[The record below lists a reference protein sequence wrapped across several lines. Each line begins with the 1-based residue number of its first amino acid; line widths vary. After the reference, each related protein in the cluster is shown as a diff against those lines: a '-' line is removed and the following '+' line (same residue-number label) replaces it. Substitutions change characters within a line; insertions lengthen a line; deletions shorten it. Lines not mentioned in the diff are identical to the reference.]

1 MFQLSSID
9 LAIHSQAE
17 RQKDLPCTQPTG
29 CMVVGTEPYV
39 PSYFLVNGRSFP
51 DVADPHYAVQYPA
64 QPYNGNPHMHP
75 GDLVLLRII
84 GTNRWQHP
92 LHEHGNHVRVL
103 ARDGNMLLTGSN
115 KLAGPLLF
123 TTTSTPGQAMDGIY
137 QWTSKGLNWDVYAHA
152 TGVTADTC
160 TPDANGYYTTASGAP
175 TTAPNYYE
183 WCADHE
189 KALESRPFGRVGA
202 GGPVTLPDP
211 TIVAMGPWY
220 GGSPYLGPDATARA
234 AGVTPIPPS
243 GTVAN
248 TEGSFAFMWHSHNE
262 REITTNN
269 AFPGGMMMMMLVDPW
284 TSVIN
289 EAN

>member
-1 MFQLSSID
+1 
-9 LAIHSQAE
+9 
-17 RQKDLPCTQPTG
+17 
-29 CMVVGTEPYV
+29 MVVSTEPYA
-39 PSYFLVNGRSFP
+39 PSYFMVNGRSFP
-51 DVADPHYAVQYPA
+51 DVVDPNYAAAYPA
-64 QPYNGNPHMHP
+64 QPYNGNPHLHP
-75 GDLVLLRII
+75 GELVLLRVV
-84 GTNRWQHP
+84 GTSRWQHT
-92 LHEHGNHVRVL
+92 LHEHGNHIRVL
-103 ARDGNMLLTGSN
+103 ARDGNMLLTASN

-152 TGVTADTC
+152 PGITAATC
-160 TPDANGYYTTASGAP
+160 SPDANGYYTTASGAP

-189 KALESRPFGRVGA
+189 KALESKPFGRVGA

-211 TIVAMGPWY
+211 TILAMGPWY
-220 GGSPYLGPDATARA
+220 GGSPYLGSDATARA
-234 AGVTPIPPS
+234 TGATPIPPS
-243 GTVAN
+243 GTVGN

-284 TSVIN
+284 TAVID